1 MVVFHR
7 MQIMF
12 VAKQA
17 VMSCGDDENVLD
29 RFRDPYWGGLG
40 VVFLM
45 ANDLLHFDYA
55 YGEKTTSEQLL
66 IRMIHSIPLLE
77 SWGRSSFIHRV
88 GRAWLML
95 KRFGPLQSS
104 ANYFNIEEVFHYA
117 TGLSTDEYLA
127 LCVAMI
133 SHYLDLNFEQ
143 IAKMENSIALTKEWF
158 TKAQVNPQSVDH
170 FIEDVSALTATLAT
184 RFLSRNEGPSDI
196 TWFRDKPVCRLRG
209 DILFAL
215 DIRCLTEK
223 LDSGIFWR
231 AHNSL
236 PSKKEKD
243 GLHNHWGVAFENY
256 INWLL
261 GEACQ
266 NSKNRFYPSPRF
278 TNGEQVCDA
287 IIVCG
292 SDAVFLEYKGSTF
305 TAESK
310 YQGDLNKLAAEIENK
325 LIGTQ
330 SRRKGIRQ
338 LAHATLRVFDKQT
351 PAAITNLDLSRVS
364 TIFPVLI
371 TRDDIGGCWG
381 ISHYLQSK
389 AEGFFNRQTV
399 KPRTVTPIFSLSSE
413 GIEGISAYLQDEP
426 LSNLLHGWYRNDP
439 GRYWSFQTI
448 DNSVINSHGFRNNT
462 HLKTTFDTVFK
473 DAIQVLFPGAIS
485 ADPE

>member
-1 MVVFHR
+1 MRTILASKKFSIT
-7 MQIMF
+7 Q
-12 VAKQA
+12 Q
-17 VMSCGDDENVLD
+17 DYQTDEN
-29 RFRDPYWGGLG
+29 
-40 VVFLM
+40 
-45 ANDLLHFDYA
+45 
-55 YGEKTTSEQLL
+55 
-66 IRMIHSIPLLE
+66 
-77 SWGRSSFIHRV
+77 
-88 GRAWLML
+88 
-95 KRFGPLQSS
+95 
-104 ANYFNIEEVFHYA
+104 
-117 TGLSTDEYLA
+117 LA

-133 SHYLDLNFEQ
+133 SHYLVSQLRTDRKNGKQ
-143 IAKMENSIALTKEWF
+143 YRINQEWF

-448 DNSVINSHGFRNNT
+448 DNSVMVLHGSKNNSD
-462 HLKTTFDTVFK
+462 LDTAFKAVFEN
-473 DAIQVLFPGAIS
+473 ARRCLFPDSNPTDI
-485 ADPE
+485 